1 MVVSSSCSSWKD
13 NNDRRS
19 GTNDPTPPWRIKMEI
34 ALTQAQFIQLQKLIQ
49 IVKAAHNQETHS
61 GEATNAVNSVEWGED
76 EVKFTLN

>member
-1 MVVSSSCSSWKD
+1 
-13 NNDRRS
+13 
-19 GTNDPTPPWRIKMEI
+19 MEI

-49 IVKAAHNQETHS
+49 IVKAAHNQETQS